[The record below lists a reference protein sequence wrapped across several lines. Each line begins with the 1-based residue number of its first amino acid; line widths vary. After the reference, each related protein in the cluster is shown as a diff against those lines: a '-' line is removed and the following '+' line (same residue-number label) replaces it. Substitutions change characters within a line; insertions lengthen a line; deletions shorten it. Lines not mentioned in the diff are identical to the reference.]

1 MQNTRPKNPN
11 LTDEELDVI
20 EEAVWDFYN
29 QCTNTVKLKTAEYAL
44 KKIVMV
50 QKVREWQKKQEDN
63 IRPEDIS
70 H

>member
-50 QKVREWQKKQEDN
+50 QKVRVWQKKQEDN

>member
-1 MQNTRPKNPN
+1 MQNTKPKNPV

-29 QCTNTVKLKTAEYAL
+29 QCTNTVKLKTAEYVL

-50 QKVREWQKKQEDN
+50 QKVRVWQKKQEDN
-63 IRPEDIS
+63 IRPDDIS
-70 H
+70 Q